1 VPSVTISRPGSTIV
15 NRSSLLNGHPLFREL
30 GAEVRALLGTY
41 ATTRNVGRDNVIFS
55 KGDPGTCLF
64 AVCSGVVKVTAPSAD
79 GKNAAL
85 NLIREGEIFGEIA
98 LLDGRPRTANAT
110 AYTDCQLLIIER
122 RDFIPLLR
130 SQPNIAMRLVEIL
143 CSRLRRT
150 TQHVEELI
158 VLNSTA
164 RLAKVLC
171 RLAKSAE
178 HKGTVAVTQSDLSSM
193 VGLSRG
199 LINKQLGIWTRGKLI
214 KLERRRII
222 VLRPDLLV
230 QIATSEQNK

>member
-1 VPSVTISRPGSTIV
+1 MPSVTTTRPGPTIV
-15 NRSSLLNGHPLFREL
+15 NRSSLLNGHPLFRGL
-30 GAEVRALLGTY
+30 GAEVRAHLGAY

-64 AVCSGVVKVTAPSAD
+64 VVGSGVVKVTTPSAD

-98 LLDGRPRTANAT
+98 LLDGRPRTANAI
-110 AYTDCQLLIIER
+110 AHTDCQLLIIER
-122 RDFIPLLR
+122 CDFIPLLR
-130 SQPNIAMRLVEIL
+130 SQPDITIRLVEIL

-150 TQHVEELI
+150 TEHVEELMF
-158 VLNSTA
+158 LDSTA
-164 RLAKVLC
+164 RLAKILC

-178 HKGTVAVTQSDLSSM
+178 HKGIVAITQSGLSSM

-199 LINKQLGIWTRGKLI
+199 LINKQLGVWTRGKLI

-222 VLRPDLLV
+222 VLRPDLLL
-230 QIATSEQNK
+230 QMATGDQN